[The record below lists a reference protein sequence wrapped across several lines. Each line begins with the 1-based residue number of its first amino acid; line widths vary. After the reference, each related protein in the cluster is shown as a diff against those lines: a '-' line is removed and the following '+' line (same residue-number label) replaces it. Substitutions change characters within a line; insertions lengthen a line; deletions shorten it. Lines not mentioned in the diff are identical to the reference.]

1 MTILIDK
8 LMCFHFKQ
16 TKTEYSFGSQRLDGK
31 VLTGIY
37 NGFTHPKVSC
47 ITENDPHNV
56 SNLSWGLIPEW
67 SKTEDIKK
75 YTLNARIETIN
86 EKPSF
91 KNAKRCVIFAD
102 GFYEWKWLDPKG
114 RKKQKYLIEYPDSK
128 LFGFA
133 GLYDQWVNKETGEI
147 LESCSIV
154 TTAAEGIMKEVHNS
168 KLRMPV
174 TLNIDS
180 LSSWLNSQAVEFF
193 SDFEATLID

>member
-1 MTILIDK
+1 
-8 LMCFHFKQ
+8 MCFHFKQ
-16 TKTEYSFGSQRLDGK
+16 SKTENSYSSHRLEGK
-31 VLTGIY
+31 LLTGIY
-37 NGFTHPKVSC
+37 NGFTYPKVSC

-114 RKKQKYLIEYPDSK
+114 RKKQKYLVEYPDSE

-133 GLYDQWVNKETGEI
+133 GLYDQWVNKETREI

-154 TTAAEGIMKEVHNS
+154 TTDAKGIMKEVHNS

-180 LSSWLNSQAVEFF
+180 MSNWLNSQALEFF
-193 SDFEATLID
+193 SDFEATPVD

>member
-1 MTILIDK
+1 
-8 LMCFHFKQ
+8 MCFHFKQ
-16 TKTEYSFGSQRLDGK
+16 TKTENSFMSHKLEGK
-31 VLTGIY
+31 ILTGIY
-37 NGFTHPKVSC
+37 NGFAHPKVSC
-47 ITENDPHNV
+47 ITENDPHKI
-56 SNLSWGLIPEW
+56 SNFSWGLIPEW

-91 KNAKRCVIFAD
+91 KNAKRCIIFSD

-114 RKKQKYLIEYPDSK
+114 RKKQKYLVEYPDSE

-154 TTAAEGIMKEVHNS
+154 TTDAEGIMKEVHNS

-180 LSSWLNSQAVEFF
+180 MSNWLNSQAVEFF
-193 SDFEATLID
+193 SDFEATPIE

>member
-1 MTILIDK
+1 
-8 LMCFHFKQ
+8 MCFHFKQ
-16 TKTEYSFGSQRLDGK
+16 TKTENSFRSHKLGGK
-31 VLTGIY
+31 PLTSVY
-37 NGFTHPKVSC
+37 NGFVHPKVSC
-47 ITENDPHNV
+47 ITKDNPNTI

-114 RKKQKYLIEYPDSK
+114 RKKQKYLIEYPDSE
-128 LFGFA
+128 LFEFA

-154 TTAAEGIMKEVHNS
+154 TNVTEGIMKEIHNS

-174 TLNIDS
+174 TVSIDS
-180 LSSWLNSQAVEFF
+180 ISKWLNNKELDVF
-193 SDFEATLID
+193 SGFKAIPVD

>member
-1 MTILIDK
+1 
-8 LMCFHFKQ
+8 MCFHFKQ

>member
-1 MTILIDK
+1 
-8 LMCFHFKQ
+8 MCFHFKQ
-16 TKTEYSFGSQRLDGK
+16 TKTENSYSSHRLEGK
-31 VLTGIY
+31 LLTGIY

-56 SNLSWGLIPEW
+56 SSLSWGLIPEW

-180 LSSWLNSQAVEFF
+180 KSNWLNSQAIEIF
-193 SDFEATLID
+193 SDFEATAIK

>member
-1 MTILIDK
+1 
-8 LMCFHFKQ
+8 MCFHFKQ
-16 TKTEYSFGSQRLDGK
+16 TKTENSYRSQRLEGK
-31 VLTGIY
+31 LLTGIY
-37 NGFTHPKVSC
+37 NGFTYPKVSC

-67 SKTEDIKK
+67 SKTENIKK

-91 KNAKRCVIFAD
+91 KNAKRCIIIAD

-114 RKKQKYLIEYPDSK
+114 RKKQKYLIEYPDSE

-133 GLYDQWVNKETGEI
+133 GLYDHWVNKETGEI

-168 KLRMPV
+168 KQRMPV
-174 TLNIDS
+174 TLNTDS
-180 LSSWLNSQAVEFF
+180 MSNWLSCQAVEFF
-193 SDFEATLID
+193 SGFEAIPIE

>member
-1 MTILIDK
+1 
-8 LMCFHFKQ
+8 MCFHFKQ
-16 TKTEYSFGSQRLDGK
+16 TKNKDSFRPHKLGGK
-31 VLTGIY
+31 PLTGFY
-37 NGFTHPKVSC
+37 NGFVHPKVSC
-47 ITENDPHNV
+47 ITENDPHNI

-67 SKTEDIKK
+67 SKKEDIKK

-91 KNAKRCVIFAD
+91 KSAKRCIIFSD

-114 RKKQKYLIEYPDSK
+114 RKKQKYLIEYPDSE

-133 GLYDQWVNKETGEI
+133 GLYDHWLNKETGEI
-147 LESCSIV
+147 IESCSIV

-174 TLNIDS
+174 TLSIDS
-180 LSSWLNSQAVEFF
+180 MSNWLNSQTVDIF
-193 SDFEATLID
+193 SDFEATAIH

>member
-1 MTILIDK
+1 
-8 LMCFHFKQ
+8 MCFHFKQ
-16 TKTEYSFGSQRLDGK
+16 TKTENSYSSHRLEGK
-31 VLTGIY
+31 LLTGIY
-37 NGFTHPKVSC
+37 NGFTHPKISC
-47 ITENDPHNV
+47 ITENDPHNI

-91 KNAKRCVIFAD
+91 KNAKRCIIFSD

-114 RKKQKYLIEYPDSK
+114 RKKQKYLIEYPDSES
-128 LFGFA
+128 FGFA
-133 GLYDQWVNKETGEI
+133 GVYDQWVNKETGEI

-174 TLNIDS
+174 TLSIDS
-180 LSSWLNSQAVEFF
+180 MSNWLNSQAVEFF
-193 SDFEATLID
+193 SDFEATPIE

>member
-1 MTILIDK
+1 
-8 LMCFHFKQ
+8 MCFHFKQ

-154 TTAAEGIMKEVHNS
+154 TTAAECIMKEVHNS

-180 LSSWLNSQAVEFF
+180 LSNWLNSQAVEFF

>member
-1 MTILIDK
+1 
-8 LMCFHFKQ
+8 MCFHFKQ
-16 TKTEYSFGSQRLDGK
+16 TKTENSYRSQRLEGK
-31 VLTGIY
+31 LLTGIY
-37 NGFTHPKVSC
+37 NGFTYPKVSC
-47 ITENDPHNV
+47 ITENDPLNV

-91 KNAKRCVIFAD
+91 KNAKRCIIFAD

-114 RKKQKYLIEYPDSK
+114 MKKQKYLIKYPDSE
-128 LFGFA
+128 LFAFA
-133 GLYDQWVNKETGEI
+133 GVYDQWVNKETGEI

-180 LSSWLNSQAVEFF
+180 ISNWLNSQAVEFF
-193 SDFEATLID
+193 SGFEATPTE

>member
-1 MTILIDK
+1 
-8 LMCFHFKQ
+8 MCFHFKQ
-16 TKTEYSFGSQRLDGK
+16 TKTENSFSPHRLEGK
-31 VLTGIY
+31 LLTGIY

-91 KNAKRCVIFAD
+91 KNAKRCIIFAD

-114 RKKQKYLIEYPDSK
+114 RKKQKYLIEYPDSES
-128 LFGFA
+128 FGFA

-180 LSSWLNSQAVEFF
+180 LSNWLNSQAVEFF
-193 SDFEATLID
+193 SDFEATPIE

>member
-1 MTILIDK
+1 
-8 LMCFHFKQ
+8 MCFHFKQ
-16 TKTEYSFGSQRLDGK
+16 TKTVNSFRSHKLVGK
-31 VLTGIY
+31 ILTGIY
-37 NGFTHPKVSC
+37 NGFAHPKVSC
-47 ITENDPHNV
+47 ITENDPDKI
-56 SNLSWGLIPEW
+56 SNFSWGLIPEW

-91 KNAKRCVIFAD
+91 KNAKRCIIFSD

-114 RKKQKYLIEYPDSK
+114 RKKQKYLVEYPDSE

-154 TTAAEGIMKEVHNS
+154 TTDAEGIMKEVHNS

-180 LSSWLNSQAVEFF
+180 MSNWLNSQAVEFF
-193 SDFEATLID
+193 SDFEATPIE

>member
-1 MTILIDK
+1 MYL
-8 LMCFHFKQ
+8 FK
-16 TKTEYSFGSQRLDGK
+16 F
-31 VLTGIY
+31 
-37 NGFTHPKVSC
+37 
-47 ITENDPHNV
+47 
-56 SNLSWGLIPEW
+56 
-67 SKTEDIKK
+67 
-75 YTLNARIETIN
+75 N

-91 KNAKRCVIFAD
+91 RNAKRCIIFAD

-114 RKKQKYLIEYPDSK
+114 MKKEKYLIKYPDSE

-180 LSSWLNSQAVEFF
+180 MSNWLNSQAVEFF
-193 SDFEATLID
+193 SDFEAIPIE

>member
-1 MTILIDK
+1 
-8 LMCFHFKQ
+8 MCFHFKQ
-16 TKTEYSFGSQRLDGK
+16 TKTENSYSSYKLEGK
-31 VLTGIY
+31 LLIGIY

-75 YTLNARIETIN
+75 YKLNARIETIN

-91 KNAKRCVIFAD
+91 KNAKRCIIFAD

-114 RKKQKYLIEYPDSK
+114 RKKQKYLIQYPDSGS
-128 LFGFA
+128 FGFA
-133 GLYDQWVNKETGEI
+133 GLYDKWVNKETGET
-147 LESCSIV
+147 LEGCSII
-154 TTAAEGIMKEVHNS
+154 TTAAESIMKAVHNS

-174 TLNIDS
+174 TLNFDS
-180 LSSWLNSQAVEFF
+180 MSNWLNSQSVEFF
-193 SDFEATLID
+193 SDFEAIPIE

>member
-1 MTILIDK
+1 MY
-8 LMCFHFKQ
+8 FHFKQ
-16 TKTEYSFGSQRLDGK
+16 TKTENSFRSHKLGGK
-31 VLTGIY
+31 PLTSVY
-37 NGFTHPKVSC
+37 NGFVHPKVSC
-47 ITENDPHNV
+47 ITKDNPNTI

-114 RKKQKYLIEYPDSK
+114 RKKQKYLIEYPDSE

-154 TTAAEGIMKEVHNS
+154 TTVTEGIMKEIHNS

-174 TLNIDS
+174 TVSIDS
-180 LSSWLNSQAVEFF
+180 ISKWLNNKALDVF
-193 SDFEATLID
+193 SGFKAIPVD

>member
-1 MTILIDK
+1 
-8 LMCFHFKQ
+8 MCFHFKQ
-16 TKTEYSFGSQRLDGK
+16 TKTENSFRSHKLGGK
-31 VLTGIY
+31 PLTSVF
-37 NGFTHPKVSC
+37 NGFVHPKVSC
-47 ITENDPHNV
+47 ITKDNPNTI

-114 RKKQKYLIEYPDSK
+114 RKKQKYLIEYPDSE

-154 TTAAEGIMKEVHNS
+154 TTVTEGIMKEIHNS

-174 TLNIDS
+174 TVSIDS
-180 LSSWLNSQAVEFF
+180 ISKWLNNKALDVF
-193 SDFEATLID
+193 SGFKAIPVD

>member
-1 MTILIDK
+1 
-8 LMCFHFKQ
+8 MCFHFKQ

-75 YTLNARIETIN
+75 YTLNARIETFK

-180 LSSWLNSQAVEFF
+180 LSNWLNSQAVEFF

>member
-1 MTILIDK
+1 
-8 LMCFHFKQ
+8 MCFHFKQ
-16 TKTEYSFGSQRLDGK
+16 TKTEYSFGSQGLDGK

-180 LSSWLNSQAVEFF
+180 LSNWLNSQAVEFF

>member
-1 MTILIDK
+1 
-8 LMCFHFKQ
+8 MCFHFKQ

-37 NGFTHPKVSC
+37 NVFTHPKVSC